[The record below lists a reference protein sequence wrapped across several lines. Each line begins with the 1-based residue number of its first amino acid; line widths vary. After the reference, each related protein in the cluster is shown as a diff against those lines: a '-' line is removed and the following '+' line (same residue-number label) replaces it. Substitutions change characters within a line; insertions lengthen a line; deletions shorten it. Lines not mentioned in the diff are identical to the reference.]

1 MINSFWFQFP
11 VLEVS
16 IWMTM
21 LGVWNV
27 KLELTVLEMQ
37 HQVVQTVQ
45 TAKLL
50 TRVQQVKKVI
60 AHGVSTLPGL
70 FMAVIIMA
78 SNFMAGI
85 NMAVFLKNRQITPG
99 IKILAI
105 KRPRQ
110 LIPLHF

>member
-1 MINSFWFQFP
+1 
-11 VLEVS
+11 
-16 IWMTM
+16 
-21 LGVWNV
+21 
-27 KLELTVLEMQ
+27 
-37 HQVVQTVQ
+37 
-45 TAKLL
+45 
-50 TRVQQVKKVI
+50 
-60 AHGVSTLPGL
+60 
-70 FMAVIIMA
+70 MAVIIMA